1 MKTIRITEE
10 NIYIDV
16 RNLYK
21 VYFYSSPNFLI
32 LKYNDIIDINLVER
46 GKNKVKK
53 IEIIYSD
60 DFFDFNIKKTKS
72 KDWSLTVQIFNLDKT
87 FQLQL
92 DLHGEDLKFSQRKSG
107 KVLSFTYE
115 QITNNNGWPSL
126 PKVFENAEVDYDQYK
141 KSHIRNTKLNQL
153 I

>member
-1 MKTIRITEE
+1 MK
-10 NIYIDV
+10 NF
-16 RNLYK
+16 YK

-32 LKYNDIIDINLVER
+32 LKDDDIIDINLVQR
-46 GKNKVKK
+46 GKNKLKK
-53 IEIIYSD
+53 IEIVYSD

-72 KDWSLTVQIFNLDKT
+72 KEWSLTVQIFDINKV

-92 DLHGEDLKFSQRKSG
+92 DLQGENLKFSERKSG
-107 KVLSFTYE
+107 KVISFTYE

-126 PKVFENAEVDYDQYK
+126 PKVFESAEIDYDQYK
-141 KSHIRNTKLNQL
+141 RSYIRNEKIKQL

>member
-1 MKTIRITEE
+1 MK
-10 NIYIDV
+10 
-16 RNLYK
+16 NLYK

-32 LKYNDIIDINLVER
+32 LKYDDIVDINLVER

-60 DFFDFNIKKTKS
+60 DFFDLNMKKTKS
-72 KDWSLTVQIFNLDKT
+72 KDWSLTVQIFQEDKT

-92 DLHGEDLKFSQRKSG
+92 DLHGEDLKFSQRKKG

-126 PKVFENAEVDYDQYK
+126 PKVFQTAEIDYDQYK
-141 KSHIRNTKLNQL
+141 KSYTRNEKLNQL

>member
-1 MKTIRITEE
+1 ME
-10 NIYIDV
+10 
-16 RNLYK
+16 NLYK

-32 LKYNDIIDINLVER
+32 LKYDDIIDINLVER
-46 GKNKVKK
+46 GKNKIKK

-72 KDWSLTVQIFNLDKT
+72 KDWSLTVQIFNIDKT

-92 DLHGEDLKFSQRKSG
+92 DLHGEDLKFSQRKLG

-115 QITNNNGWPSL
+115 QITNNNGWASL

-141 KSHIRNTKLNQL
+141 RSFIRNEKLKQL